1 MAVAFPFFNLDTE
14 LENDAPRELTIQ
26 LCDMDNLRNRI
37 NEIFHYWRKRNQGTF
52 LSNSQAEKFI
62 SLVNK

>member
-1 MAVAFPFFNLDTE
+1 MVWLLHFLFNLDTE

-37 NEIFHYWRKRNQGTF
+37 NEIFHYWRKRNQRY
-52 LSNSQAEKFI
+52 I
-62 SLVNK
+62 SLK